1 MLIRMREILDLSKAW
16 NCGLLYVFGGFVL
29 VDILAS
35 LLERFPD
42 TFRTWPVK
50 PISRALQKSAVPM
63 KRAELNLS
71 LHC

>member
-1 MLIRMREILDLSKAW
+1 
-16 NCGLLYVFGGFVL
+16 VL